1 MPEKMEG
8 LEYGAD
14 DYITKPFKIDL
25 LKLRIQKFLEWS
37 RKSHQ
42 IFRNNV
48 KVEPSE
54 ITISSLD
61 ERLIENAVSLVEEHI
76 ADSSYSV
83 VSLSSDLGL
92 TRGHL
97 YKKLKFITGKSPLD
111 FIHTIRVK
119 RGRQLLDKS
128 GMQIAEIAYAVGY
141 NSPKLF
147 SKYFKD
153 EFGVTPSEYL
163 KSSKQE

>member
-1 MPEKMEG
+1 ME
-8 LEYGAD
+8 
-14 DYITKPFKIDL
+14 
-25 LKLRIQKFLEWS
+25 Q
-37 RKSHQ
+37 KSHRLFKNSLK
-42 IFRNNV
+42 I
-48 KVEPSE
+48 EPSE
-54 ITISSLD
+54 ITITSID
-61 ERLIENAVSLVEEHI
+61 ERLIRKAVSLVEEHME
-76 ADSSYSV
+76 DPSYSV
-83 VSLSSDLGL
+83 TSLSADLGL

-111 FIHTIRVK
+111 FMHTVRVK

-163 KSSKQE
+163 KASRPG